1 MKKAFIRN
9 RTEELGHD
17 LWDSYILPPYFNNL
31 GIREAKKSIVLEG
44 GRGCGKTALLRYLSF
59 NSQFSKNRTRLDYGS
74 IALGTIGLYLKAD
87 PQYFSG
93 FTGGWLEDRKWLD
106 IFEHALCIN
115 LATQLTD
122 VLLTLNCSPERLETF
137 GKLELLAF
145 DKSVGGFSKG
155 NIPSS
160 FSEFRPWIISQK
172 HTLSRWLKN
181 ADSEP
186 CPELFPLKD
195 FLEAIISEY
204 KNKLPYFKDTV
215 FTVFVDEYENLL
227 GYQQKLL
234 NTMIKGGEPPLIF
247 HIAMKPNGM
256 QTRMTIG
263 TESIQ
268 EIADFRKINLDDQL
282 SNEMDLFAAELF
294 FFRLIRAG
302 VAESDLPVSINRLQ
316 SENDIQFRLSD
327 TKYRSN
333 VIKEIQ
339 RILPGRSYKDL
350 ALDVLSDPP
359 LKARWT
365 DIVSKTLSRKNSTLI
380 AEDFFDIDW
389 SEASVVCAAL
399 LNQAKNP
406 NDILDEFNKLRD
418 PSKRSKF
425 KDADWIHHFLLGTLL
440 LIYLPFRQRNCP
452 IYAGFDNFIKLSKT
466 NVRHFLELCHQSV
479 DLMDEKASFD
489 RLEVPIHC
497 QADAAFR
504 VSRNMKEE
512 VSGCG
517 DTGNRLM
524 SIVNLLGKLFRLS
537 QYRLSQSEPER
548 THFSIIQDE
557 ISPDAQ
563 KILDEAIKWS
573 VLFKMPESKV
583 KGTRYESSEY
593 LLNPIYAPFFGIS
606 YNKGRKLEIP
616 YNKAEMIFTG
626 SVEDFTELLRTYERD
641 WLSDTSDQLQ
651 LDL

>member
-1 MKKAFIRN
+1 MKKAFVRN

-59 NSQFSKNRTRLDYGS
+59 NSQFSKNRTRLDYDS
-74 IALGTIGLYLKAD
+74 TALETIGLYLKAD

-115 LATQLTD
+115 LATQLVD
-122 VLLTLNCSPERLETF
+122 VLLALNCSPERIETF
-137 GKLELLAF
+137 GGLESLAF
-145 DKSVGGFSKG
+145 DQAVGGFSKSK
-155 NIPSS
+155 IPSP
-160 FSEFRPWIISQK
+160 FSEFRPWVTSQK

-204 KNKLPYFKDTV
+204 KNKLPYFKNTV

-227 GYQQKLL
+227 AYQQKFL

-256 QTRMTIG
+256 QTRMTTG

-268 EIADFRKINLDDQL
+268 EIADFRKINLDDEL
-282 SNEMDLFAAELF
+282 SNDMDLFAAELF

-302 VAESDLPVSINRLQ
+302 VAESDLPVSIEKLQ

-327 TKYRSN
+327 IRYKSN

-339 RILPGRSYKDL
+339 RILPGISYKDL
-350 ALDVLSDPP
+350 ALNVLSDPP
-359 LKARWT
+359 LKSRWM
-365 DIVSKTLSRKNSTLI
+365 DIVSKTLSKKNSTLT
-380 AEDFFDIDW
+380 ADDFFDIDLP
-389 SEASVVCAAL
+389 EASVVCAAL

-406 NDILDEFNKLRD
+406 NDIFDEFSNLRE

-479 DLMDEKASFD
+479 DLMDENAS
-489 RLEVPIHC
+489 LEKLVVPIHC

-548 THFSIIQDE
+548 THFSIVQDE
-557 ISPDAQ
+557 ISHNAQ

-616 YNKAEMIFTG
+616 YNKAEIIFTG
-626 SVEDFTELLRTYERD
+626 SIDDFTELLRSYERV
-641 WLSDTSDQLQ
+641 WLTDASDQLQ
-651 LDL
+651 LDI